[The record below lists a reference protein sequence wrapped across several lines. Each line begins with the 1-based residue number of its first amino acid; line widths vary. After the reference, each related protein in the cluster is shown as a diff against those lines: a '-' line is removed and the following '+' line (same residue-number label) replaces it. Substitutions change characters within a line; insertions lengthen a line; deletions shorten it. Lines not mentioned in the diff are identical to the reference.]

1 MHPPSIRPGDGLRVP
16 RAGFAFAAAMPENE
30 QIMTRI
36 VRILILTCVGVFLAQ
51 MLFAATGRGFAFDY
65 LLSLHGDGIRR
76 GWVWQLISYQ
86 FLHANLVHLFFNMYG
101 LYMFG
106 SSMEREMGGRRF
118 LALYLV
124 SGVLGGVGFVLIEPL
139 VPCIGASASV
149 FGILAAFAT
158 IYPRVS
164 ISLLFPPVT
173 LPAWQFVSILAG
185 MDLVY
190 MVTGIGGHIAYA
202 AHVAGALAG
211 FVYTM
216 MWSGRWPSL
225 FDRFHWR
232 PRLRM
237 TRPPPL
243 PRTGFP
249 DERGSPRVDPAE
261 VDRIL
266 DKISRD
272 GWSALT
278 DAERRTLD
286 RSSREMKSR

>member
-1 MHPPSIRPGDGLRVP
+1 MSRI
-16 RAGFAFAAAMPENE
+16 AFALPAAMPENR
-30 QIMTRI
+30 QDMTRI
-36 VRILILTCVGVFLAQ
+36 VRILILTCVGVYLTQ
-51 MLFAATGRGFAFDY
+51 LLFVATGQQFAFDY
-65 LLSLHGDGIRR
+65 VFSLHGDGIRR
-76 GWVWQLISYQ
+76 LWLWQLVSYQ

-106 SSMEREMGGRRF
+106 SSMEREMGGTRF
-118 LALYLV
+118 LALYLL
-124 SGVLGGVGFVLIEPL
+124 SGILGGLGFVLIEPR

-158 IYPRVS
+158 IYPRVM

-190 MVTGIGGHIAYA
+190 MVTGIRGQIAYA

-216 MWSGRWPSL
+216 IWSGRWPSL
-225 FDRFHWR
+225 LDRFHWR
-232 PRLRM
+232 PRLRL

-243 PRTGFP
+243 PPTGFP

-272 GWSALT
+272 GWSSLT
-278 DAERRTLD
+278 DAERKTLE
-286 RSSREMKSR
+286 RSSREKQAR